1 MQVSYSPYHIS
12 DIDNWGGLDIY
23 VEMNGKVEIKM
34 SFSVEYYVW
43 FRKFLL

>member
-1 MQVSYSPYHIS
+1 MQVSYSLYHIS

-23 VEMNGKVEIKM
+23 VEMNRKVEIKM